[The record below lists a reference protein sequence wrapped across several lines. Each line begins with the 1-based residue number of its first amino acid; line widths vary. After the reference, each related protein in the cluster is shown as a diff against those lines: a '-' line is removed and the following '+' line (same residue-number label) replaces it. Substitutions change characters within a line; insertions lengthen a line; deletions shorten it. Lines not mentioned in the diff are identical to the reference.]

1 MLNIQYQ
8 LSEVKTQNELTIFV
22 KMSLFLVNEIDK
34 NGLEH
39 ELQVLNKNSEI
50 HNYFI
55 LKSQTKV
62 GVVKIFQGNFFH
74 LGLIDD
80 ISIED
85 HISIFSEIEN
95 NILNW
100 RVNKIEATIDVKFS
114 HVLNKLGYHT
124 HFTRKKMHL
133 NLSNIKN
140 LSEVENMLFRNYSDE
155 ILENIADMATDAYRG
170 TIDEEVGI
178 FSGFTS
184 ISSISSIINN
194 EYGLFRKELSPI
206 LTAENSDY
214 VEAATLTTINEKN
227 PFIVL
232 IGVRKSE
239 QSKGLGRKLLSYVIK
254 KSINL
259 GYESL
264 SLWVTEKNDNALRL
278 YNSVGFVEI
287 TSVHTSYKIL

>member
-1 MLNIQYQ
+1 MFNIQYQ
-8 LSEVKTQNELTIFV
+8 LSEVKTQNDLTIFV

-39 ELQVLNKNSEI
+39 ELNVLNKNLEI

-55 LKSQTKV
+55 LNSQTKV

-74 LGLIDD
+74 LGLDNS
-80 ISIED
+80 ISKED
-85 HISIFSEIEN
+85 HLAIISEIEN

-100 RVNKIEATIDVKFS
+100 RVNKIEATIDKSFS
-114 HVLNKLGYHT
+114 HALNKLGYQT
-124 HFTRKKMHL
+124 HFIRKKMYL

-140 LSEVENMLFRNYSDE
+140 ISEKEDIFYRIYSDE
-155 ILENIADMATDAYRG
+155 ILENIADMAIDAYRG

-194 EYGLFRKELSPI
+194 EYGLFNKELSPI
-206 LTAENSDY
+206 LTAQNSDY

-259 GYESL
+259 GYGSI

-278 YNSVGFVEI
+278 YNSVGFIEI